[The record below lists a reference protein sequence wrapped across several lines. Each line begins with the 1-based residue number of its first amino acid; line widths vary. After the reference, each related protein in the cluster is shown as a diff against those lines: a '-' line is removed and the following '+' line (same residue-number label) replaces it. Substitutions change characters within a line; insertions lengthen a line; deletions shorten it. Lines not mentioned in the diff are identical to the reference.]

1 MRGVLLTALVS
12 GLFAGLVFFG
22 VQSVTTRPL
31 IAQAEVYEQAE
42 MRAAPPMQENVSHQH
57 EWEPREGIER
67 AAYTLAA
74 DVLIGVG
81 YAFLLVGAVGTSG
94 RTITPL
100 SGMAWGAAGFVVFV
114 AAPSLGL
121 PPEPPGGHAAELFS
135 RQIWWLGTACATAAG
150 LWLLLMQRSGWL
162 RVAGVALL
170 VVPHLIGAPRLT
182 DASVET
188 HGELTRQFIWASLTA
203 NAVLWAALGLAVGRL
218 YPWSNRVAA
227 RSSFG
232 ARA

>member
-22 VQSVTTRPL
+22 VQSVTTRSL

-42 MRAAPPMQENVSHQH
+42 LPVAPPMQTDVSHQH
-57 EWEPREGIER
+57 EWEPRDGIER

-81 YAFLLVGAVGTSG
+81 YAFLLVGAVSTSG
-94 RTITPL
+94 RAITTG

-114 AAPSLGL
+114 VAPSLGL
-121 PPEPPGGHAAELFS
+121 PPEPPGGHAAELLS
-135 RQIWWLGTACATAAG
+135 RQIWWLGAACATAAG
-150 LWLLLMQRSGWL
+150 LWLLLMQRRGWL

-170 VVPHLIGAPRLT
+170 VVPHVIGAPRLT
-182 DASVET
+182 DAGVET
-188 HGELTRQFIWASLTA
+188 HGELIRQFMWASFAA
-203 NAVLWAALGLAVGRL
+203 NAALWAALGLAVGQL
-218 YPWSNRVAA
+218 YPWSTRVAA
-227 RSSFG
+227 RSFG

>member
-1 MRGVLLTALVS
+1 MRSVLLTALVS

-31 IAQAEVYEQAE
+31 IAQAEVYEQTE
-42 MRAAPPMQENVSHQH
+42 LRAAPSMPTSMSPQH
-57 EWEPREGIER
+57 EWKPQDGIER

-81 YAFLLVGAVGTSG
+81 YAFLLVGAVSTSG
-94 RTITPL
+94 RTLTTG
-100 SGMAWGAAGFVVFV
+100 SGMAWGAVGFVVFV

-121 PPEPPGGHAAELFS
+121 PPQPPGGHAAELLS
-135 RQIWWLGTACATAAG
+135 RQVWWLGTACATAAG
-150 LWLLLMQRSGWL
+150 LWLLLMQRKGLL

-170 VVPHLIGAPRLT
+170 AVPHVIGAPGLT
-182 DASVET
+182 DAGVET
-188 HGELTRQFIWASLTA
+188 HGELTRQFIWASLAA
-203 NAVLWAALGLAVGRL
+203 NAALWAALGLAVGRL
-218 YPWSNRVAA
+218 YPRSNRVAA
-227 RSSFG
+227 RSSLG